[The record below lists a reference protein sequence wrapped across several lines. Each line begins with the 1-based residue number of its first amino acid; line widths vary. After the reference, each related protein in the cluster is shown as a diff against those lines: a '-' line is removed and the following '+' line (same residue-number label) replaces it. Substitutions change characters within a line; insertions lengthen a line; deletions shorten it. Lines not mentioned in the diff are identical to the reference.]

1 MADYVKVPLL
11 NSKGKLRFIEVSLD
25 RVLEIESELSGDN
38 VTSRFYVTTSK
49 DLDYESLQKR
59 VMYGSL
65 AEAIRKGYRSS
76 KVDDDGVSYVVYVV
90 GVVGDALGIS
100 GCYVLD
106 ELGFLVGDEKVVLEE
121 ELAEKPLEEKPLEE
135 KPLEEKPLEE
145 KPLAVEGV
153 EEKVEGSLEESLVGK
168 GTFAEE
174 ITEGKS
180 IFGFTD
186 TLTYRKNGTFKFDL
200 FETPL
205 ELTNE
210 ELKSEYERFK
220 KIQGVLKD
228 TSNVDKEERKH
239 LDYVTD
245 ASDVYVDKEQ
255 FEPEVVNAV
264 TSMVLQG
271 LLPYHY
277 LKSGDMVLNPHGGV
291 LVSSLSKYGISGLE
305 EYNDRYLSVI
315 SGVLLSLLMRGKE
328 VHEYNWGAV
337 VMVALTRGLDSNVL
351 YPFVKKDDYKVEDFT
366 KVCSCSNEVL
376 YKEFRKTLVG
386 EPLGSIDVLGL
397 VISTIID
404 LDLFETSK
412 LGFPSLRDMVTRYE
426 LVTLVEEV

>member
-106 ELGFLVGDEKVVLEE
+106 DLGFLVGDEKVVLEE
-121 ELAEKPLEEKPLEE
+121 DVEEKPLED
-135 KPLEEKPLEE
+135 KPLD
-145 KPLAVEGV
+145 VEGTQ
-153 EEKVEGSLEESLVGK
+153 EAEGTLEGKVEDTVEFKEEV
-168 GTFAEE
+168 
-174 ITEGKS
+174 TEGKS

-426 LVTLVEEV
+426 LATLVEEV

>member
-11 NSKGKLRFIEVSLD
+11 NSKGKLRFIDVSLD

-76 KVDDDGVSYVVYVV
+76 KVDDDGVSFVVYVV

-106 ELGFLVGDEKVVLEE
+106 DLGFLVGDEKVVLEE
-121 ELAEKPLEEKPLEE
+121 DV
-135 KPLEEKPLEE
+135 EEKPLEE

-153 EEKVEGSLEESLVGK
+153 EEKVEGSLEESLVGRDA
-168 GTFAEE
+168 FAEE

-180 IFGFTD
+180 SLGFTD

-200 FETPL
+200 LETPL

-305 EYNDRYLSVI
+305 DYNDRYLSVI
-315 SGVLLSLLMRGKE
+315 SGVLLSLLMRGKD

-386 EPLGSIDVLGL
+386 ESLGSIDVLGL

-426 LVTLVEEV
+426 LATLVEEV

>member
-1 MADYVKVPLL
+1 MGWSRLMKDSVKVPLL
-11 NSKGKLRFIEVSLD
+11 NSKGKLRFVEVGLD
-25 RVLEIESELSGDN
+25 RVLEIEGELSGDN

-106 ELGFLVGDEKVVLEE
+106 DLGFLVGDEKVVLEE
-121 ELAEKPLEEKPLEE
+121 DVEEEPLEEKPLDI
-135 KPLEEKPLEE
+135 
-145 KPLAVEGV
+145 EGV
-153 EEKVEGSLEESLVGK
+153 EEKVEEKPEEILGEKNV
-168 GTFAEE
+168 FAEE

-180 IFGFTD
+180 SLGFTD

-200 FETPL
+200 PETPL

-228 TSNVDKEERKH
+228 TSNVAKEERKH

-366 KVCSCSNEVL
+366 KVCSCSNELL

-426 LVTLVEEV
+426 LATLVEEV

>member
-1 MADYVKVPLL
+1 MKDYVKVPLL
-11 NSKGKLRFIEVSLD
+11 NSKGKLRFIEIGLD
-25 RVLEIESELSGDN
+25 RVLEIEGELSGDN
-38 VTSRFYVTTSK
+38 VTSRFYVTTLK

-106 ELGFLVGDEKVVLEE
+106 DLGFLVGDEKVVLED
-121 ELAEKPLEEKPLEE
+121 ELAEKPLEE

-153 EEKVEGSLEESLVGK
+153 EEKVEDSLEESIVDK
-168 GTFAEE
+168 GAFAEE

-180 IFGFTD
+180 SLGFTD
-186 TLTYRKNGTFKFDL
+186 TLTYRKNGTFKFDVP
-200 FETPL
+200 ETPL
-205 ELTNE
+205 ELTTE

-220 KIQGVLKD
+220 KIQGVLRD

-315 SGVLLSLLMRGKE
+315 SGVLLSLLMRGKD

-426 LVTLVEEV
+426 LATLVEEV

>member
-11 NSKGKLRFIEVSLD
+11 NSKGKLRFIDVSLD

-106 ELGFLVGDEKVVLEE
+106 DLGFLVGDEKVVLEE
-121 ELAEKPLEEKPLEE
+121 DV
-135 KPLEEKPLEE
+135 EEKPLEE

-220 KIQGVLKD
+220 KIQGILKD

-305 EYNDRYLSVI
+305 DYNDRYLSVI
-315 SGVLLSLLMRGKE
+315 SGVLLSLLMRGKD

-426 LVTLVEEV
+426 LATLVEEV

>member
-11 NSKGKLRFIEVSLD
+11 NSKGKLRFIDVSLD

-38 VTSRFYVTTSK
+38 ITSRFYVTTSK

-106 ELGFLVGDEKVVLEE
+106 DLGFLVGDEKVVLEE
-121 ELAEKPLEEKPLEE
+121 DVEEKPLEE
-135 KPLEEKPLEE
+135 KPLD
-145 KPLAVEGV
+145 VEGV
-153 EEKVEGSLEESLVGK
+153 EEKVEIALEESLVGK

-205 ELTNE
+205 ELTTE

-426 LVTLVEEV
+426 LATLVEEV

>member
-38 VTSRFYVTTSK
+38 VTSRFYVTTLK

-90 GVVGDALGIS
+90 GVVGDALGIL
-100 GCYVLD
+100 GCYILD
-106 ELGFLVGDEKVVLEE
+106 DLGFLVGDEKVVLEE
-121 ELAEKPLEEKPLEE
+121 GV
-135 KPLEEKPLEE
+135 EE

-168 GTFAEE
+168 GAFAEE

-220 KIQGVLKD
+220 KIQGVLRD

-291 LVSSLSKYGISGLE
+291 LVSSLGKYGISGLE

-426 LVTLVEEV
+426 LATLVEEV

>member
-1 MADYVKVPLL
+1 M
-11 NSKGKLRFIEVSLD
+11 NSKGKLRFIDVSLD

-38 VTSRFYVTTSK
+38 ITSRFYVTTSK

-106 ELGFLVGDEKVVLEE
+106 DLGFLVGDEKVVLEE
-121 ELAEKPLEEKPLEE
+121 DV
-135 KPLEEKPLEE
+135 EE

-220 KIQGVLKD
+220 KIQGILKD

-426 LVTLVEEV
+426 LATLVEEV

>member
-1 MADYVKVPLL
+1 MKDNVKVPLL
-11 NSKGKLRFIEVSLD
+11 NSKGKLRFVEVGLD

-106 ELGFLVGDEKVVLEE
+106 DLGFLVGDEKVVLEE
-121 ELAEKPLEEKPLEE
+121 DVEEEPLEEKL
-135 KPLEEKPLEE
+135 LD
-145 KPLAVEGV
+145 VEGI
-153 EEKVEGSLEESLVGK
+153 EEKVEVAPEESLVGK

-180 IFGFTD
+180 SLGFTD
-186 TLTYRKNGTFKFDL
+186 TLTYRKNGTFKFDVP
-200 FETPL
+200 ETPL
-205 ELTNE
+205 ELTTE

-220 KIQGVLKD
+220 KIQGVLRD
-228 TSNVDKEERKH
+228 TSNVAKEERKH

-426 LVTLVEEV
+426 LATLVEEV

>member
-38 VTSRFYVTTSK
+38 VTSRFYVTTLK

-90 GVVGDALGIS
+90 GVVGDALGIL
-100 GCYVLD
+100 GCYILD
-106 ELGFLVGDEKVVLEE
+106 DLGFLVGDEKVVLEE
-121 ELAEKPLEEKPLEE
+121 GV
-135 KPLEEKPLEE
+135 EE

-168 GTFAEE
+168 GAFAEE

-210 ELKSEYERFK
+210 ELKSEYERLK
-220 KIQGVLKD
+220 KIQGVLRD

-291 LVSSLSKYGISGLE
+291 LVSSLGKYGISGLE

-426 LVTLVEEV
+426 LATLVEEV

>member
-11 NSKGKLRFIEVSLD
+11 NSKGKLRFIDVSLD

-76 KVDDDGVSYVVYVV
+76 KVDDDDVSYVVYVV

-106 ELGFLVGDEKVVLEE
+106 DLGFLVGDEKVVLEE
-121 ELAEKPLEEKPLEE
+121 DVEDKPLEEKPLEE
-135 KPLEEKPLEE
+135 KPLD
-145 KPLAVEGV
+145 VEGV
-153 EEKVEGSLEESLVGK
+153 EEKVEVAPEESLVGE
-168 GTFAEE
+168 GAFAEE

-180 IFGFTD
+180 SLGFTD

-200 FETPL
+200 LETPL

-228 TSNVDKEERKH
+228 TSNIDKEERKH

-305 EYNDRYLSVI
+305 DYNDRYLSVI
-315 SGVLLSLLMRGKE
+315 SGVLLSLLMRGKD

-426 LVTLVEEV
+426 LATLVEEV

>member
-11 NSKGKLRFIEVSLD
+11 NSKGKLRFIDVSLD

-38 VTSRFYVTTSK
+38 ITSRFYVTTSK

-76 KVDDDGVSYVVYVV
+76 KIDDDGVSYVVYVV

-106 ELGFLVGDEKVVLEE
+106 DLGFLVGDEKVVLEE
-121 ELAEKPLEEKPLEE
+121 DVEEKSLAEKSLEEKPLD
-135 KPLEEKPLEE
+135 
-145 KPLAVEGV
+145 VEGV
-153 EEKVEGSLEESLVGK
+153 EEKVEVIPEESLVGK
-168 GTFAEE
+168 DVFAEE

-200 FETPL
+200 FETLL

-220 KIQGVLKD
+220 KVQGVLKD

-291 LVSSLSKYGISGLE
+291 LVSSLGKYGISGLE
-305 EYNDRYLSVI
+305 GYNDRYLSVI

-426 LVTLVEEV
+426 LATLVEEV

>member
-11 NSKGKLRFIEVSLD
+11 NSKGKLRFIEVGLD
-25 RVLEIESELSGDN
+25 RILEIESELSGDN

-106 ELGFLVGDEKVVLEE
+106 DLGFLVGDEKVVLEE
-121 ELAEKPLEEKPLEE
+121 DVEEKPLEE
-135 KPLEEKPLEE
+135 KPLD
-145 KPLAVEGV
+145 VEGV
-153 EEKVEGSLEESLVGK
+153 EDKVEDTHEESLVG
-168 GTFAEE
+168 GSAFAEE

-180 IFGFTD
+180 SLGFTD

-200 FETPL
+200 LETPL

-291 LVSSLSKYGISGLE
+291 LVSSLGKYGISGLE

-386 EPLGSIDVLGL
+386 ESLGSIDVLGL

-426 LVTLVEEV
+426 LATLVEEV

>member
-11 NSKGKLRFIEVSLD
+11 NSKGKLRFIDVSLD

-38 VTSRFYVTTSK
+38 ITSRFYVTTSK

-106 ELGFLVGDEKVVLEE
+106 DLGFLVGDEKVVLEE
-121 ELAEKPLEEKPLEE
+121 DV
-135 KPLEEKPLEE
+135 EE

-220 KIQGVLKD
+220 KIQGILKD

-426 LVTLVEEV
+426 LATLVEEV

>member
-1 MADYVKVPLL
+1 MKDSVKVPLL
-11 NSKGKLRFIEVSLD
+11 NSKGKLRFVEVGLD
-25 RVLEIESELSGDN
+25 RVLEIEGELSGDN

-106 ELGFLVGDEKVVLEE
+106 DLGFLVGDEKVVLEE
-121 ELAEKPLEEKPLEE
+121 DVEEEPLEEKPLDI
-135 KPLEEKPLEE
+135 
-145 KPLAVEGV
+145 EGV
-153 EEKVEGSLEESLVGK
+153 EEKVEEKPEEILGEKNV
-168 GTFAEE
+168 FAEE

-180 IFGFTD
+180 SLGFTD

-200 FETPL
+200 PETPL

-228 TSNVDKEERKH
+228 TSNVAKEERKH

-366 KVCSCSNEVL
+366 KVCSCSNELL

-426 LVTLVEEV
+426 LATLVEEV

>member
-106 ELGFLVGDEKVVLEE
+106 DLGFLVGDEKVVLEE
-121 ELAEKPLEEKPLEE
+121 DVEEKPLED
-135 KPLEEKPLEE
+135 KPLD
-145 KPLAVEGV
+145 VEGTQ
-153 EEKVEGSLEESLVGK
+153 EAEGTLEGKVEDTVEFKEEV
-168 GTFAEE
+168 
-174 ITEGKS
+174 TEGKS

-186 TLTYRKNGTFKFDL
+186 TLTYRKNGAFNFDF

-228 TSNVDKEERKH
+228 TSNVSKEERKH

-245 ASDVYVDKEQ
+245 ASDVYIDKEQ

-291 LVSSLSKYGISGLE
+291 LVSSLGKYGISGLE

-426 LVTLVEEV
+426 LATLVEEV

>member
-1 MADYVKVPLL
+1 MKDYVKVPLL
-11 NSKGKLRFIEVSLD
+11 NSKGKLRFIEIGLA
-25 RVLEIESELSGDN
+25 RVLEIEGELSGDN

-65 AEAIRKGYRSS
+65 AEAIRKSYRSS

-106 ELGFLVGDEKVVLEE
+106 DLGFLVGDEKVVLED
-121 ELAEKPLEEKPLEE
+121 ELAEKPLEE

-153 EEKVEGSLEESLVGK
+153 EEKVEDSLEESIVDK
-168 GTFAEE
+168 GAFAEE

-180 IFGFTD
+180 SLGFTD
-186 TLTYRKNGTFKFDL
+186 TLTYRKNGTFKFDVP
-200 FETPL
+200 ETPL
-205 ELTNE
+205 ELTTE

-220 KIQGVLKD
+220 KIQGVLRD

-277 LKSGDMVLNPHGGV
+277 LKSGDMVLNPNGGV

-305 EYNDRYLSVI
+305 DYNDRYLSVI

-328 VHEYNWGAV
+328 VHEYNWGTV

-426 LVTLVEEV
+426 LATLVEEV

>member
-1 MADYVKVPLL
+1 MKDYVKVPLL

-100 GCYVLD
+100 GCYILD
-106 ELGFLVGDEKVVLEE
+106 DLGFLVGDEKVVLEE
-121 ELAEKPLEEKPLEE
+121 DVEEKPLEV
-135 KPLEEKPLEE
+135 KPLD
-145 KPLAVEGV
+145 VEGTQEAEGTLEGKIEDTV
-153 EEKVEGSLEESLVGK
+153 EFKEEV
-168 GTFAEE
+168 
-174 ITEGKS
+174 TEGKS

-186 TLTYRKNGTFKFDL
+186 TLTYRKNGAFNFDF

-228 TSNVDKEERKH
+228 TSNVSKEERKH

-245 ASDVYVDKEQ
+245 ASDVYIDKEQ

-305 EYNDRYLSVI
+305 DYNDRYLSVI
-315 SGVLLSLLMRGKE
+315 SGVLLSLLMRGKD

-426 LVTLVEEV
+426 LATLVEEV